1 MPLTLTLTT
10 PSAIPL
16 EVDSVQ
22 LETVRTQTADEVKS
36 IPIQRGN
43 EQRPLGEFF
52 DVAGSAAED
61 EELVWVGDCSKVK
74 YIGSHWKR
82 GKVKVVGNAG
92 MHLGAEMTGGEVLV
106 EGNAADWVG
115 AEMHG
120 GQIQVMGNAG
130 HLVGAVYRGGR
141 RGMTG
146 GEILIHGNAGN
157 EIGHTMRRG
166 LIAIGGQA
174 GDATGFNMIAGS
186 IFIFGESGIR
196 VGAGMRRGTI
206 GLFGS
211 AAAPDML
218 PTFRLACI
226 YQPVYLQLFLRE
238 LSRKGFPVPPECF
251 QSQYQRYL
259 GDFLELGKG
268 EILIRD
274 GKLSAS

>member
-1 MPLTLTLTT
+1 MPLTITLTT
-10 PSAIPL
+10 PSSIPL

-22 LETVRTQTADEVKS
+22 LETVRTQSPDEVKRT
-36 IPIQRGN
+36 PIQRGN
-43 EQRPLGEFF
+43 EQVALGEFF
-52 DVAGSAAED
+52 HVEGTASDD

-74 YIGSHWKR
+74 CIGTHWKR
-82 GKVKVVGNAG
+82 GRIRIVGNAG
-92 MHLGAEMTGGEVLV
+92 MHLGAEMTGGEILV
-106 EGNAADWVG
+106 EGHAADWAG

-120 GQIQVMGNAG
+120 GQIRILGNAG

-174 GDATGFNMIAGS
+174 GDAVGFNMIAGS
-186 IFIFGESGIR
+186 IFLFGETGIR
-196 VGAGMRRGTI
+196 PGAGMRRGTI

-211 AAAPDML
+211 AAPPDVL
-218 PTFRLACI
+218 PTFRLAAT
-226 YQPVYLQLFLRE
+226 YRPVFLQLYFRE
-238 LSRKGFPVPPECF
+238 LSRKGFPVPLECL
-251 QSQYQRYL
+251 QSRYRRYL

-274 GKLSAS
+274 GVS